1 MIYLS
6 MTAFREF
13 LCSADESMRENTV
26 SFGMLCLTRTG
37 IIAFSLQAFLDD
49 VVAAFTAN
57 RMTTEDQLVG
67 ADMQFMGLGSIPDG
81 GE

>member
-1 MIYLS
+1 M
-6 MTAFREF
+6 
-13 LCSADESMRENTV
+13 
-26 SFGMLCLTRTG
+26 SFGMWRLTRTG

-67 ADMQFMGLGSIPDG
+67 ADMQFMGLGSVPDG
-81 GE
+81 GEWKLFSSCTCVSVPSIPSRY